1 MAQLTLEEA
10 KVLAEKYR
18 KEIEY
23 HNKKYYEDDSP
34 EIDDYEYDMLVKS
47 LEEIE
52 NKFPELVNE
61 SSPTNVVGGK
71 ASVKFSPVEHKV
83 KMESL
88 HDSFSLDEIIAFDKR
103 VRTVVQAPKYVVEP
117 KIDGLSVSVEYKNG
131 VLVRASTRGDGT
143 VGEDI
148 TENILTI
155 SELPKK
161 ISENIEFLE
170 VRGEVYMS
178 KESFLELTQR
188 QEQEGLKTF
197 KNPRNAAAGSLRQ
210 KDAKITASRNLQI
223 FVFNIQDIK
232 GKKLSSH
239 KESLDFLKNL
249 GFPVLPFYRL
259 CDSTQEIIDE
269 INRIGDIKLGL
280 PFQTDGA
287 VVKIDDFE
295 QRKILGSTAKFPRWA
310 EAFKYPP
317 EEKKTKVSDI
327 EINVGRT
334 GVLTPTGILEPV
346 LISGSQVSRV
356 VLHNEDFI
364 KEKDIRIGDTVV
376 IRKAGEIIPE
386 VVKVECH
393 ADDSQEFEYPRKCP
407 SCGSDVVHIDD
418 EVAVRCVNSDCPAQ
432 LVRNIIHFVSR
443 GAMDIEGLGETLVEK
458 MVNDGL
464 ISSAAD
470 LYELSAER
478 IQAMERMGKKSS
490 ENLINAIQKSKSQS
504 LERVIFALGIRHVG
518 QKAAKLI
525 AKEFKSIDNLINASE
540 DEICAIPG
548 VGVTSAQSI
557 ISYFSVPK
565 NRNFVEKL
573 RENGVNMEFI
583 SAAIN
588 DIFGSKVF
596 VLTGTLENYTRGEA
610 TQLIENMGGKVSS
623 SVSKNTSYVLA
634 GEEPGSKID
643 KARKLGVRIL
653 TESEFSDMLNA
664 NG

>member
-10 KVLAEKYR
+10 RLLAEKYR

-47 LEEIE
+47 LEELE
-52 NKFPELVNE
+52 NNFPELISE

-71 ASVKFSPVEHKV
+71 ASVKFSPVEHRV

-103 VRTVVQAPKYVVEP
+103 VRTIVDKPKYVVEP

-239 KESLDFLKNL
+239 KKSLDFLKSL
-249 GFPVLPFYRL
+249 GFPVLPFYKL
-259 CDSTQEIIDE
+259 CETQEEIIDE
-269 INRIGDIKLGL
+269 INRIGDIKLEL

-317 EEKKTKVSDI
+317 EEKKTKVLDI

-364 KEKDIRIGDTVV
+364 KEKGLRIGDTVI

-386 VVKVECH
+386 VVKVESH
-393 ADDSQEFEYPRKCP
+393 AENSVEFEFPKICP
-407 SCGSDVVHIDD
+407 SCGSEAVHIDD
-418 EVAVRCVNSDCPAQ
+418 EVAVRCVNADCPAQ

-443 GAMDIEGLGETLVEK
+443 DAMDIDGLGETLVEK
-458 MVNDGL
+458 MANDGL
-464 ISSAAD
+464 INSAAD
-470 LYELSAER
+470 LYEISAEK

-525 AKEFKSIDNLINASE
+525 AKEFKNIDNLMHANE
-540 DEICAIPG
+540 EEICAIPG
-548 VGVTSAQSI
+548 VGVTSAQSV
-557 ISYFSVPK
+557 ISYFGVPK
-565 NRNFVEKL
+565 NRDFVEKL

-583 SAAIN
+583 STTIN
-588 DIFGSKVF
+588 DIFSSKVF

-634 GEEPGSKID
+634 GEEPGSKLE
-643 KARKLGVRIL
+643 KAKKLGVKVL
-653 TESEFSDMLNA
+653 TESEFAEMLKIPK
-664 NG
+664 

>member
-1 MAQLTLEEA
+1 MTLEEA
-10 KVLAEKYR
+10 KLLAEKYR

-34 EIDDYEYDMLVKS
+34 EIDDYEYDMLVKA
-47 LEEIE
+47 LEELE
-52 NKFPELVNE
+52 NEFPEVVSE

-88 HDSFSLDEIIAFDKR
+88 HDSFSLDEIVSFDKR
-103 VRTVVQAPKYVVEP
+103 VRAVVGAPKYVVEP
-117 KIDGLSVSVEYKNG
+117 KIDGLSVSVEYRNG
-131 VLVRASTRGDGT
+131 ALVRASTRGDGT

-161 ISENIEFLE
+161 ISKDIEFLE

-178 KESFLELTQR
+178 KESFLHLTQK

-223 FVFNIQDIK
+223 FVFNIQDII
-232 GKKLSSH
+232 GKKLNSH
-239 KESLDFLKNL
+239 KESLDFLKSL

-259 CDSTQEIIDE
+259 CGEIDEIIDE

-317 EEKKTKVSDI
+317 EEKKTKVLDI

-346 LISGSQVSRV
+346 FISGSQVSRV

-364 KEKDIRIGDTVV
+364 KEKGIRIGDTVV

-386 VVKVECH
+386 VVKVESH
-393 ADDSQEFEYPRKCP
+393 ADNSQKFEFPKKCP
-407 SCGSDVVHIDD
+407 SCGSEAVHIDD
-418 EVAVRCVNSDCPAQ
+418 EVAVRCINTDCPAQ

-443 GAMDIEGLGETLVEK
+443 DAMDIEGLGETLVEK

-464 ISSAAD
+464 INSAAD
-470 LYELSAER
+470 IYELDAEK
-478 IQAMERMGKKSS
+478 IQSMERMGKKSS
-490 ENLINAIQKSKSQS
+490 ENLINSIQKSKFQS

-525 AKEFKSIDNLINASE
+525 AKKFISMDSLMSAAEE
-540 DEICAIPG
+540 EICSIPG
-548 VGVTSAQSI
+548 VGVISAQSI
-557 ISYFSVPK
+557 ISYFSISK
-565 NRNFVEKL
+565 NRDLIEKL
-573 RENGVNMEFI
+573 RDNGINMQYV
-583 SAAIN
+583 STVIN
-588 DIFGSKVF
+588 DVFASKTF

-610 TQLIENMGGKVSS
+610 TQIIENMGGKVSS

-634 GEEPGSKID
+634 GEDSGSKYD
-643 KARKLGVRIL
+643 KAKKLGVKIL
-653 TESEFSDMLNA
+653 TESEFADMLR
-664 NG
+664 